1 MLVWADTLKYSI
13 KIRIDL
19 LGAMRFETTSYI
31 EFEVLTAVFV
41 KSSVF

>member
-13 KIRIDL
+13 EIRIDL
-19 LGAMRFETTSYI
+19 LGAVRFETASYI
-31 EFEVLTAVFV
+31 EFEVLTAAIM